1 MIKKGICFIL
11 ILLNSFFISCRTP
24 QDRIEQK
31 NKCFAEKLIMLKQIK
46 LYKTVFSAFED
57 TFEVLKQNKENF
69 GMSSYADTKIDDAI
83 FFKQDSTEC
92 LLIVLEKIKD
102 SLVFGSARTVLGS
115 NNGGHWKFEIGT
127 EYNFEKDFYKDYKE
141 NSFENISKLA
151 RYGVLVAGNANK
163 QGCEINDKYW
173 FSDLKNE

>member
-1 MIKKGICFIL
+1 MIKEETCFI
-11 ILLNSFFISCRTP
+11 ILLMSGFFISCQIT

-31 NKCFAEKLIMLKQIK
+31 NKCFAEKLIKIKQTK

-69 GMSSYADTKIDDAI
+69 GTSSYVDTKIDDAV

-92 LLIVLEKIKD
+92 VLIVLEKIKD

-115 NNGGHWKFEIGT
+115 NNDGHWKFEIGA
-127 EYNFEKDFYKDYKE
+127 EYNFEKDFFKDYKE
-141 NSFENISKLA
+141 NTFENISKIA

-163 QGCEINDKYW
+163 EDCEINSKYW
-173 FSDLKNE
+173 FSDLKK